1 MSVRDNFASEV
12 SRCLSVPADFGLW
25 LFRFCQL
32 KDLFIELSSAGAKQG
47 VMHQD
52 APDDD
57 DTDDADDADDADDD
71 GDASCFPP
79 SPPLL
84 ANC

>member
-1 MSVRDNFASEV
+1 M
-12 SRCLSVPADFGLW
+12 
-25 LFRFCQL
+25 
-32 KDLFIELSSAGAKQG
+32 
-47 VMHQD
+47 MHQD

-57 DTDDADDADDADDD
+57 DTDDADDADEADDD